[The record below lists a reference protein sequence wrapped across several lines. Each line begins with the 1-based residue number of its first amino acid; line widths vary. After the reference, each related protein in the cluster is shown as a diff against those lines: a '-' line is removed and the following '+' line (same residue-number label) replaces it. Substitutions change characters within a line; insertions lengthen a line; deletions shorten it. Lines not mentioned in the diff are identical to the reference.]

1 MKYRLNRRT
10 FLGGMSLASAGWGM
24 AAPGTAMDAA
34 DPSTEGTSS
43 LAIDPS
49 PRFELSPY
57 LYMQFMEPLGTTDGS
72 VAAAW
77 DHLHNRWRE
86 GFIEVSRDRGR
97 SGLRGLGRNARRHRP
112 QAEGLSGGGIVEL
125 PSRHSNLMFRTAS
138 L

>member
-1 MKYRLNRRT
+1 MSGMKYRLNRRT
-10 FLGGMSLASAGWGM
+10 FLGGMSLASLGWGL

-34 DPSTEGTSS
+34 DSSTEGPSS

-77 DHLHNRWRE
+77 DHLQNRWRE
-86 GFIEVSRDRGR
+86 GFIEVSKELAPTLVRWGGCFSSYYRWM
-97 SGLRGLGRNARRHRP
+97 
-112 QAEGLSGGGIVEL
+112 AE
-125 PSRHSNLMFRTAS
+125 
-138 L
+138 